1 MTSPVLL
8 STWPF
13 GLPANEAGAK
23 ILLAGGTALH
33 AAIVA
38 GAHAEADPTV
48 NSVGYGGLPNSA
60 GVVQLDAAV
69 MDGKTGGAG
78 AVGALEG
85 IVHAVRVAEA
95 VMRDGR
101 HVFLV
106 GEGAKRFALEHGFK
120 EQDLLTEDAWKWY
133 EEYRRTGQ
141 KKDFFDTIG
150 VVALDT
156 HGDLAAICTTSGLS
170 GKLPGRVGD
179 SPLIGAGLYADNDVG
194 GAAAT
199 GVGEDI
205 LKVCG
210 SFLVV
215 EMMRLGKSP
224 QEACQETI
232 RRCAKHQRR
241 PEPTQ
246 CCFIACNRD
255 GAVGGAS
262 TREGFQYA
270 HWTPERSIL
279 IDAPALGKG
288 FT

>member
-1 MTSPVLL
+1 MASPLLL
-8 STWPF
+8 STWRF

-23 ILLAGGTALH
+23 ILLAGGTALE
-33 AAIVA
+33 AAIAA
-38 GAHAEADPTV
+38 GAQAEGDPTV
-48 NSVGYGGLPNSA
+48 NSVGYGGLPNSD

-106 GEGAKRFALEHGFK
+106 GEGAKRFALEHGLQ

-133 EEYRRTGQ
+133 EQFRRTGI
-141 KKDFFDTIG
+141 KGDFFDTIG
-150 VVALDT
+150 AVALDKS
-156 HGDLAAICTTSGLS
+156 GDLAAICTTSGLS

-179 SPLIGAGLYADNDVG
+179 SPLIGAGLYADNEVG
-194 GAAAT
+194 AAAAT

-215 EMMRLGKSP
+215 EFMRRGKSP
-224 QEACQETI
+224 QEACEEAI

-241 PEPTQ
+241 TEPTQ
-246 CCFIACNRD
+246 CCFLACNRE

-262 TREGFQYA
+262 TRAGFQYA
-270 HWTPERSIL
+270 HWTPERNIL
-279 IDAPALGKG
+279 IDAPSLGKD

>member
-1 MTSPVLL
+1 MTCPLLL
-8 STWPF
+8 STWRF

-23 ILLAGGTALH
+23 ILLAEGTALD
-33 AAIVA
+33 AAIA
-38 GAHAEADPTV
+38 TGAHAEADPTV

-69 MDGKTGGAG
+69 MDGKTGRAG

-106 GEGAKRFALEHGFK
+106 AEGAKQFALDHGFQ
-120 EQDLLTEDAWKWY
+120 EQDLLTEDAWKWF
-133 EEYRRTGQ
+133 EGFRRTGI
-141 KKDFFDTIG
+141 KGDFFDTIG
-150 VVALDT
+150 VVALDA

-179 SPLIGAGLYADNDVG
+179 SPLIGAGLYADNEV
-194 GAAAT
+194 GAASAT

-215 EMMRLGKSP
+215 ELMRLGRSP
-224 QEACQETI
+224 QEACEEAI
-232 RRCAKHQRR
+232 RRCAKHQQRAD
-241 PEPTQ
+241 PTQ
-246 CCFIACNRD
+246 CCFLACNRE
-255 GAVGGAS
+255 GAIGGAS
-262 TREGFQYA
+262 TRKGFQYA
-270 HWTPERSIL
+270 HWTPERNIL
-279 IDAPALGKG
+279 IDALSLDKD

>member
-1 MTSPVLL
+1 MSTPLL
-8 STWPF
+8 VSTWRF

-23 ILLAGGTALH
+23 ILLAGGTALD
-33 AAIVA
+33 AAIAA
-38 GAHAEADPTV
+38 GAYAEADPTV

-69 MDGKTGGAG
+69 MDGKTGRAG

-95 VMRDGR
+95 VMHDGR

-106 GEGAKRFALEHGFK
+106 GEGAKRFALDHGFK

-133 EEYRRTGQ
+133 EEFRRTGV
-141 KKDFFDTIG
+141 KRNFFDTIG
-150 VVALDT
+150 VVALDRY
-156 HGDLAAICTTSGLS
+156 GDLAAICTTSGLA

-179 SPLIGAGLYADNDVG
+179 SPLIGAGLYADNEVG
-194 GAAAT
+194 AAAAT

-215 EMMRLGKSP
+215 EFMRDGKSP
-224 QEACQETI
+224 QEACQEAI
-232 RRCAKHQRR
+232 RRCARHQRR
-241 PEPTQ
+241 DEPTQ
-246 CCFIACNRD
+246 CCFIACNRE

-270 HWTPERSIL
+270 HWTPERNVL
-279 IDAPALGKG
+279 IDAPSLGKD